1 MDRRKVIKA
10 GLAAG
15 VVGGASAALT
25 TGCTGGD
32 GGGKDDKPGRKPPG
46 GSGRKADWAA
56 LAGSLEG
63 KLVRPDDGAYRTA
76 RQLYNSRYDSLEPA
90 AIAYISSAADARE
103 CLEFARRARVPV
115 AIRSGGHSY
124 GGYSSGNGRLIVDVS
139 ALDSVEASRKSAVI
153 GAGARL
159 IDVYSGLSTSGR
171 TVPAGSCATVG
182 IAGLTLGGGH
192 GVVSRAYGLTCDSLS
207 GATVVTAD
215 GKIREVS
222 AKRDKDLFWALR
234 GAGNGNFGVVTELRF
249 RTHKASDVVMAQ
261 MSWPWSKAA
270 AVLRA
275 WQRWGPDQPDEIWS
289 ACHLGANA
297 GADPTISVSALSLG
311 DEDDLKDAIDRLA
324 DAPGGPGQAKSVN
337 VSTVTYQ
344 HAMNVYAGCTA
355 VGVEQCHLPGAVPG
369 RNRDGVMKREASSAR
384 SDFFDG
390 GIGEAGV
397 RALVEHAERASKAGR
412 GVDGMILLT
421 AMGGAVNRV
430 GEDETAFVHRGTR
443 VLAQYYAKWA
453 GEDASD
459 GRSSPKPAEA
469 WLDRTHAA
477 LRRDA
482 SGAAYQNYADPR
494 LKGWR
499 KAYYG
504 GAVKRLERVKE
515 RYDGE
520 RLFSYPQGL

>member
-15 VVGGASAALT
+15 VVGGASAALA
-25 TGCTGGD
+25 TGCTSGDD
-32 GGGKDDKPGRKPPG
+32 GGKEDRKRPR
-46 GSGRKADWAA
+46 GSGKGADWPA
-56 LAGSLEG
+56 LAASLEG
-63 KLVRPDDGAYRTA
+63 KLVRPDDAAYKTA
-76 RQLYNSRYDSLEPA
+76 RQLYNSRYDTLEPA

-103 CLEFARRARVPV
+103 CLDFARRAHVPV

-139 ALDSVEASRKSAVI
+139 ALDSVETSDKGKKATI

-192 GVVSRAYGLTCDSLS
+192 GVVSRAYGLTCDSLT
-207 GATVVTAD
+207 GATIVTAD
-215 GKIREVS
+215 GKVLEVS
-222 AKRDKDLFWALR
+222 ADRDKDLFWALR

-249 RTHKASDVVMAQ
+249 RTHKADDVAMAQ
-261 MSWPWSKAA
+261 MSWPWSKAE
-270 AVLRA
+270 AVVRS

-297 GADPTISVSALSLG
+297 GADPTVSVSALSLG
-311 DEDDLKDAIDRLA
+311 SEAELKNAVDRLA
-324 DAPGGPGQAKSVN
+324 DAAGGPGPAKAVN

-355 VGVEQCHLPGAVPG
+355 VGAEQCHLPGSVPG
-369 RNRDGVMKREASSAR
+369 RNRSGVMKREASSAR

-390 GIGEAGV
+390 GIGEGGV
-397 RALVEHAERASKAGR
+397 RALVEHAERASRAGR

-430 GEDETAFVHRGTR
+430 GEDETSFVHRGTR

-504 GAVKRLERVKE
+504 GAVKRLERVKD
-515 RYDGE
+515 RYDAE
-520 RLFSYPQGL
+520 RLFSYGQGV